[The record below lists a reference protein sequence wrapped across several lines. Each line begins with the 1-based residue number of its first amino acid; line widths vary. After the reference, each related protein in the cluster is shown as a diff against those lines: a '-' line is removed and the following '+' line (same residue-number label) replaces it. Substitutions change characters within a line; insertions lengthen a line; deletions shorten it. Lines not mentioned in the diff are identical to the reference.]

1 MRRWTTA
8 EKEWLGYRRKL
19 ANNMKVSLKKAP
31 WEKSSIELKAEMV
44 SSHIDVYDCF
54 PLIKERDA
62 CRWTRSILSPHRL
75 S

>member
-31 WEKSSIELKAEMV
+31 WEKSSIELKTEDDT
-44 SSHIDVYDCF
+44 DVTQGKSKSNR
-54 PLIKERDA
+54 IRKER
-62 CRWTRSILSPHRL
+62 TK
-75 S
+75 

>member
-31 WEKSSIELKAEMV
+31 WEKSSIELKTESEKDEV
-44 SSHIDVYDCF
+44 QKQSKSNRTR
-54 PLIKERDA
+54 KEG
-62 CRWTRSILSPHRL
+62 TKKVL
-75 S
+75 

>member
-31 WEKSSIELKAEMV
+31 WEKSSIEQKTEDDTNV
-44 SSHIDVYDCF
+44 RQRQSKSY
-54 PLIKERDA
+54 R
-62 CRWTRSILSPHRL
+62 TRKRGAK
-75 S
+75 

>member
-31 WEKSSIELKAEMV
+31 WEKSSIEQKTEDDTNV
-44 SSHIDVYDCF
+44 RQRKSRS
-54 PLIKERDA
+54 
-62 CRWTRSILSPHRL
+62 CRTRKGRTE
-75 S
+75 

>member
-31 WEKSSIELKAEMV
+31 WEKSSIELKKEDDT
-44 SSHIDVYDCF
+44 DV
-54 PLIKERDA
+54 KQ
-62 CRWTRSILSPHRL
+62 TRSRSCRTRKGRTE
-75 S
+75 